1 MAARWFYRDNIL
13 IFEVTANRFLRNMV
27 RAMVGTL
34 TQIGEGKIDQEKFL
48 EIVESKD
55 RRNAG
60 TSVPAHG
67 LYLVSIE
74 Y

>member
-1 MAARWFYRDNIL
+1 
-13 IFEVTANRFLRNMV
+13 MV